1 MEPTRRTTSTRTEE
15 ASLVRAITWAATAIA
30 VVVTL
35 AGPSAYAWLSWSAQL
50 QDVNITARLHATFVT
65 QAVSRSTSDWHED
78 VRGLLDADL
87 VPQPLPE
94 QRRIVDLEDRVVTET
109 GPAVHWPALVASAP
123 LITPSGPVG
132 SVLISRSMWPIAQI
146 TLLIGLCSG
155 ALAVAIY
162 MTLRVLP
169 LRALG
174 RALAALADEQARS
187 RRDLEQY
194 VDVLFK
200 QAVDGI
206 LVFDAAG
213 IVRSCNP
220 RAEVMLGAVASA
232 IVGGSLARWIDLPAD
247 LVARGVPPV
256 GSLETMAR
264 RIGDDGVTFACE
276 LTVSALPVAG
286 QESGFVGTLRD
297 RTDRRTAERQL
308 MQLANFDGL
317 TGLPNRS
324 LFRDRLGLAMQRAL
338 RSNRQMVVM
347 FLDLDRFKT
356 INDSLGHEAGDKLLQ
371 HVAAALTAA
380 LRVTDTL
387 VRVNSGLA
395 DGYTVS
401 RLGGDEFTV
410 LAEQVGGVDDAA
422 HIAQRIQQ
430 ALQAPFHFG
439 NEEIVVTGSMGI
451 TLYPQDDSSAEDL
464 LKHADMAMYRAKE
477 TGRNGY
483 QFYSEEMN
491 AAIAQ
496 RLQLEGQ
503 LRHALARDE
512 VRLVYQPKA
521 DLRTGD
527 VTGVEVLLRWQREG
541 EPVVTPDEFISV
553 LEDMGLILQVGEW
566 VLRQAACQVR
576 DWEAAG
582 LPALRLA
589 VNLSARQLRQGE
601 IVETV
606 IATLAETGLPAAQLE
621 LELTESMLM
630 DGETHADTLRRLSDL
645 GLQLAIDDFGTGY
658 SSLSYLKRFYVDTL
672 KIDRSFVRDT
682 PDDPEDCAIT
692 TAVIALGRSLNLRVV
707 AEGVETEAQMAFLR
721 ERGCDEIQGY
731 LLSRPLP
738 PDAFVAWWHARAEA
752 GASAAGGRRS
762 PARRESEAP
771 LVA

>member
-1 MEPTRRTTSTRTEE
+1 MDGIQAAAPARASQE
-15 ASLVRAITWAATAIA
+15 ASLVHAITLAAAAIA
-30 VVVTL
+30 MVVTL
-35 AGPSAYAWLSWSAQL
+35 AGPGAYAWLSWRAQR
-50 QDVNITARLHATFVT
+50 QDVSITARLHATFVI
-65 QAVSRSTSDWHED
+65 QAISQSSADWHKD
-78 VRGLLDADL
+78 VMGLLDADL

-94 QRRIVDLEDRVVTET
+94 LRQIVDLQGMVVTET
-109 GPAVHWPALVASAP
+109 GLPVRWPVLVATAP
-123 LITPSGPVG
+123 LVTSTG
-132 SVLISRSMWPIAQI
+132 SVGNVSISRSMWPEVQV
-146 TLLIGLCSG
+146 TLLVGLCSG
-155 ALAVAIY
+155 TLAIVIY

-169 LRALG
+169 VRALK
-174 RALAALADEQARS
+174 RALAALAEQQERS

-220 RAEVMLGAVASA
+220 RGEAMLGAAAGA
-232 IVGGSLARWIDLPAD
+232 IVGGSLAHWISMPAD
-247 LVARGVPPV
+247 AATPGVPSV
-256 GSLETMAR
+256 GSLETTAWR
-264 RIGDDGVTFACE
+264 RIGDTVETFPCE
-276 LTVSALPVAG
+276 LTVSVLPVVG

-297 RTDRRTAERQL
+297 LTDRRAAEQQL
-308 MQLANFDGL
+308 LQLANFDGL

-338 RSNRQMVVM
+338 RFNRQMVVM

-380 LRVTDTL
+380 LRGTDTL
-387 VRVNSGLA
+387 VRGNHQVG
-395 DGYTVS
+395 DYTVS

-410 LAEQVGGVDDAA
+410 IAELTGGIDDAT
-422 HIAQRIQQ
+422 HIARRIQE

-439 NEEIVVTGSMGI
+439 NEEIVVTSSMGI
-451 TLYPQDDSSAEDL
+451 TLYPKDDSSADDL

-477 TGRNGY
+477 TGRNSY
-483 QFYSEEMN
+483 QFYNEEMN
-491 AAIAQ
+491 AAVAE

-503 LRHALARDE
+503 LRHALARNE
-512 VRLVYQPKA
+512 FKLVYQPKA
-521 DLRTGD
+521 DLRTGQ
-527 VTGVEVLLRWQREG
+527 VTGVEALLRWQREG
-541 EPVVTPDEFISV
+541 ETVVTPDKFISV
-553 LEDMGLILQVGEW
+553 LEETGLILPVGAW
-566 VLRQAACQVR
+566 VLEQAASQVR
-576 DWEAAG
+576 AWQATG

-606 IATLAETGLPAAQLE
+606 VAALAKTGLPAAQLE

-630 DGETHADTLRRLSDL
+630 DGETHANTLRRLSEL
-645 GLQLAIDDFGTGY
+645 GVQLAIDDFGTAY
-658 SSLSYLKRFYVDTL
+658 SSLSYLKRFNVDSL

-707 AEGVETEAQMAFLR
+707 AEGVETEAQMEFLR
-721 ERGCDEIQGY
+721 QRGCDEMQGY

-738 PDAFVAWWHARAEA
+738 PDAFVAWWHAHHVRARTPPPKRMSGLDLEHCQE
-752 GASAAGGRRS
+752 G
-762 PARRESEAP
+762 
-771 LVA
+771 

>member
-1 MEPTRRTTSTRTEE
+1 MNGNRSTQSTRAPQE
-15 ASLVRAITWAATAIA
+15 ASLVRAITWAAAAIA
-30 VVVTL
+30 MVVTL
-35 AGPSAYAWLSWSAQL
+35 AGPGAYAWLSWSAQQ
-50 QDVNITARLHATFVT
+50 QDVSITARLHATFVT
-65 QAVSRSTSDWHED
+65 QAISRSTTDWQQD
-78 VRGLLDADL
+78 VLGLLDADL

-94 QRRIVDLEDRVVTET
+94 QRQIVNMKDKVITET
-109 GPAVHWPALVASAP
+109 GPAPHWPAVMARAP
-123 LITPSGPVG
+123 LITAAGPVG
-132 SVLISRSMWPIAQI
+132 SVLILRSMWPLVQI
-146 TLLIGLCSG
+146 TLLVGLCSG
-155 ALAVAIY
+155 ALAIAIY

-169 LRALG
+169 LRALAG
-174 RALAALADEQARS
+174 ALTALAEQQERS

-213 IVRSCNP
+213 TVRSCNP
-220 RAEVMLGAVASA
+220 RAEAMLGATGAA
-232 IVGGSLARWIDLPAD
+232 IVGGSLAHWINMPPDAEVP
-247 LVARGVPPV
+247 GVPPV
-256 GSLETMAR
+256 GNLETTAR
-264 RIGDDGVTFACE
+264 RRVGGTSASFPCE
-276 LTVSALPVAG
+276 FTVSVLPVAG

-297 RTDRRTAERQL
+297 LTDRRTAEQQL

-324 LFRDRLGLAMQRAL
+324 LFRDRLGMAMQRAL

-371 HVAAALTAA
+371 HVAAALTTA
-380 LRVTDTL
+380 LRSSDTL
-387 VRVNSGLA
+387 ARGNTLL

-410 LAEQVGGVDDAA
+410 IAEQVDSVEGAA

-430 ALQAPFHFG
+430 ALQTPFHFG
-439 NEEIVVTGSMGI
+439 SEEIVVTSSMGI
-451 TLYPQDDSSAEDL
+451 TLYPRDDSSADDL

-477 TGRNGY
+477 TGRNAY

-491 AAIAQ
+491 AAVAV

-503 LRHALARDE
+503 LRHALARGE
-512 VRLVYQPKA
+512 FKLVYQPKA
-521 DLRTGD
+521 DLRTGE

-541 EPVVTPDEFISV
+541 EVVVTPDRFISV
-553 LEDMGLILQVGEW
+553 LEETGLILPVGEW
-566 VLRQAACQVR
+566 VLRQAASQIR
-576 DWEAAG
+576 TWQAAG

-606 IATLAETGLPAAQLE
+606 IAALADTGLPAAQLE

-630 DGETHADTLRRLSDL
+630 DGETHANTLRRLSDL
-645 GLQLAIDDFGTGY
+645 GVQLAIDDFGTGY

-672 KIDRSFVRDT
+672 KIDRSFIRDT

-707 AEGVETEAQMAFLR
+707 AEGVETRAQMEFLR
-721 ERGCDEIQGY
+721 ERGCDEMQGY
-731 LLSRPLP
+731 LLSRPLSA
-738 PDAFVAWWHARAEA
+738 DAFFAWWHAHQAQASALALAITGDMRGLPAEA
-752 GASAAGGRRS
+752 
-762 PARRESEAP
+762 
-771 LVA
+771 